1 MMKKALSTLILA
13 ALLGGCASDAEKMAQ
28 DQINTERLRQ
38 DAAAEA
44 RAELTGQLQDQLD
57 SVVPS
62 WYLEP
67 PKMDGTGIYGVGTA
81 HTKDLGFSVRKAK
94 LLAIYEAAKV
104 FKQEMSGQ
112 ERSLQRDNGDEGDVA
127 QRTELLVDAL
137 VARVP
142 VSGYDIVKTEVK
154 PWDGQYH
161 AFVLAKIPFDEFN
174 SVLKMNKDALKGEF
188 DGAFEE
194 LEQRLN
200 EREARASAAG
210 GTVASPQSL
219 TTLAELAAPAPA
231 SALQPAPMP
240 IQTPAQANAE
250 IAKMLAAGQ

>member
-1 MMKKALSTLILA
+1 MIKRALSTLIVA
-13 ALLGGCASDAEKMAQ
+13 TLLGGCASDAEKMAQ
-28 DQINTERLRQ
+28 DQLNIERTRQ

-44 RAELTGQLQDQLD
+44 RNQLTGKLQDQLD

-154 PWDGQYH
+154 SWDGQFH

-174 SVLKMNKDALKGEF
+174 SVLKMNKDGLKGEF
-188 DGAFEE
+188 DEAFNA
-194 LEQRLN
+194 LEMRLN
-200 EREARASAAG
+200 EREARAAASG
-210 GTVASPQSL
+210 AMP
-219 TTLAELAAPAPA
+219 AAAPVSPPELSTPKAQ
-231 SALQPAPMP
+231 SALQPAPQMTT
-240 IQTPAQANAE
+240 QQVDAE
-250 IAKMLAAGQ
+250 IAKMLAGG

>member
-1 MMKKALSTLILA
+1 MMKRALSVIVLA
-13 ALLGGCASDAEKMAQ
+13 TLLGGCASDAEKMAQ
-28 DQINTERLRQ
+28 DQIDTERMRQ
-38 DAAAEA
+38 EAAAEA
-44 RAELTGQLQDQLD
+44 RAQLTVQLQDQLD

-62 WYLEP
+62 WYLDP

-81 HTKDLGFSVRKAK
+81 QTKDLGFSVRKAK

-154 PWDGQYH
+154 PWDGKFH

-174 SVLKMNKDALKGEF
+174 SVLKMNKDSLKGEF
-188 DGAFEE
+188 DGAFEA
-194 LEQRLN
+194 LEKRLN
-200 EREARASAAG
+200 EREARASATG
-210 GTVASPQSL
+210 GSVS
-219 TTLAELAAPAPA
+219 LAAPAELTAPA
-231 SALQPAPMP
+231 TTNALQPAPMP
-240 IQTPAQANAE
+240 VQTPAQAEAA
-250 IAKMLAAGQ
+250 IAKMLEAGQ

>member
-1 MMKKALSTLILA
+1 MIKRALSTLIVA
-13 ALLGGCASDAEKMAQ
+13 TLLGGCASDAEKMAQ
-28 DQINTERLRQ
+28 DQLNIERMRQ

-44 RAELTGQLQDQLD
+44 RNQLTGKLQDQLD

-154 PWDGQYH
+154 SWDGQFH

-174 SVLKMNKDALKGEF
+174 SVLKMNKDGLKGEF
-188 DGAFEE
+188 DEAFDA
-194 LEQRLN
+194 LEMRLN
-200 EREARASAAG
+200 EREARAAARG
-210 GTVASPQSL
+210 VMPA
-219 TTLAELAAPAPA
+219 AAPVSPPELSTPKAQSP
-231 SALQPAPMP
+231 LQPAPQMTT
-240 IQTPAQANAE
+240 QQVEAE
-250 IAKMLAAGQ
+250 IAKMLAGG

>member
-1 MMKKALSTLILA
+1 MMKKALSVIVLA
-13 ALLGGCASDAEKMAQ
+13 TLLGGCASDAEKMAQ
-28 DQINTERLRQ
+28 NQIDTERMRQ
-38 DAAAEA
+38 EAAAEA
-44 RAELTGQLQDQLD
+44 RAQLTVQLQDQLD

-62 WYLEP
+62 WYLDP

-81 HTKDLGFSVRKAK
+81 QTKDLGFSVRKAK

-154 PWDGQYH
+154 PWDGKFH

-174 SVLKMNKDALKGEF
+174 SVLKMNKDSLKGEF
-188 DGAFEE
+188 DGAFEA
-194 LEQRLN
+194 LEKRLN
-200 EREARASAAG
+200 EREARAAATG
-210 GTVASPQSL
+210 GSVS
-219 TTLAELAAPAPA
+219 LAAPAELTAPA
-231 SALQPAPMP
+231 TTNALQPAPMP
-240 IQTPAQANAE
+240 VQTPAQAEAA
-250 IAKMLAAGQ
+250 IAKMLEAGQ

>member
-1 MMKKALSTLILA
+1 MMKKAISAMVLA
-13 ALLGGCASDAEKMAQ
+13 TLLGGCASDAENMAK
-28 DQINTERLRQ
+28 DQINAERMRQ
-38 DAAAEA
+38 QAAADA
-44 RAELTGQLQDQLD
+44 RAQLTGQLQDQLD

-62 WYLEP
+62 WYLDP

-81 HTKDLGFSVRKAK
+81 QTKDLGFSVRKAK

-154 PWDGQYH
+154 PWDGQFH

-174 SVLKMNKDALKGEF
+174 NVLKMNKDSLKGEF
-188 DGAFEE
+188 DGAFEA
-194 LEQRLN
+194 LEKRLN
-200 EREARASAAG
+200 EREARAAGVG
-210 GTVASPQSL
+210 GTTSLGAPAEL
-219 TTLAELAAPAPA
+219 TTPATA
-231 SALQPAPMP
+231 NALQPAPMP
-240 IQTPAQANAE
+240 VQTPAQAEAA
-250 IAKMLAAGQ
+250 IAKMLEAGQ